1 MKIIS
6 KLLFAFLLVTV
17 LSCRDTAKEEAEL
30 NATLEEVE
38 AIDQELE
45 SISNEVETN
54 AQELEET
61 LEELDSL

>member
-1 MKIIS
+1 MKILT
-6 KLLFAFLLVTV
+6 KLLFAFMLVTA

-38 AIDQELE
+38 TINQELE
-45 SISNEVETN
+45 NISNEVETN